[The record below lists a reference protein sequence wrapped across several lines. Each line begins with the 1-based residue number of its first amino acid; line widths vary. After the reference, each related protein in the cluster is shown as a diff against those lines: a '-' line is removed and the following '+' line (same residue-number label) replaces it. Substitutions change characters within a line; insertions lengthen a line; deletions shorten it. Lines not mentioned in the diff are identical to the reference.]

1 MSTSLHT
8 KYRPA
13 TFKQVV
19 GHEDVIGALQKAV
32 KANRAHV
39 FLFHGPAG
47 TGKTSLARILAN
59 EFCGGNATPANIEE
73 IPAAL
78 FTGVDSM
85 RGIADKARFKAI
97 GASNNKIIILD
108 EAHRLS
114 AAAWDALLKL
124 VEEPPA
130 HMYFMFCTTN
140 SGKVPKTILTRCYQ
154 VELKPLTEDEITK
167 ILKRVIKKEE
177 LDVAEDVIEAIADSA
192 GGSPRQAL
200 QFLEACQYCES
211 ANEARK
217 VMKQAGESKEVVDLA
232 RFLISKQGRD
242 WPTAQR
248 LLVALKEDN
257 EAESVRIVLC
267 NYLASVLLNTKGAKD
282 ATRVMSILDCFSQ
295 PYHPSEKF
303 APLLLSVGAALGMG
317 E

>member
-1 MSTSLHT
+1 MSSLHT

-13 TFKQVV
+13 NFKQIV
-19 GHEDVIGALQKAV
+19 GHEDIIPGLQKTV
-32 KANRAHV
+32 QANRAHT

-47 TGKTSLARILAN
+47 LGKTSLARIVAN
-59 EFCGGNATPANIEE
+59 EMCGGQATAANIEE

-78 FTGVDSM
+78 FTGVESM
-85 RGIADKARFKAI
+85 RGVADKARFKAI
-97 GASNNKIIILD
+97 GASNNKVIILD

-124 VEEPPA
+124 TEEPPA

-140 SGKVPKTILTRCYQ
+140 AGKVPKTILQRCYS

-167 ILKRVIKKEE
+167 VLKRVIKKEE
-177 LDVAEDVIEAIADSA
+177 LDVAADVVEAIADCA

-200 QFLEACQYCES
+200 QFLEQCQYCES
-211 ANEARK
+211 AGDARK
-217 VMKQAGESKEVVDLA
+217 IMKQGGESKEIVDLA

-267 NYLASVLLNTKGAKD
+267 NYFAAVLLGTKSAKD
-282 ATRVMSILDCFSQ
+282 AGRLMGILDCFSQ
-295 PYHPSEKF
+295 PYFPSEKF
-303 APLLLSVGAALGMG
+303 APLLLSVGAALGLG